1 MCFCFMFWVFCS
13 PGMWD
18 LGLLTRDQI
27 RTPSIGRQSL
37 NHQTNRKV
45 PLDVVK
51 IIFLQSVKSFIQTN
65 KSRNVF

>member
-1 MCFCFMFWVFCS
+1 MLLFYVLGVCS

-18 LGLLTRDQI
+18 LGLLARDQI
-27 RTPSIGRQSL
+27 RTPSIGRQNL
-37 NHQTNRKV
+37 NHRTNREV